1 MKLNWNERGRGR
13 HMIKK
18 IENFIR
24 ENGLLEKGDKIL
36 LGLSGGGD
44 SMALLSVFSELKEEW
59 ELELHGVHVHHGI
72 RGEEADRDEELVR
85 RACEELQIPYTCYR
99 YDVQK
104 MAREEKMGVEEA
116 GRKARNETFEDVL
129 KKWQGDKIALAHHKN
144 DLAETMLHHLARG
157 TGLRGIGGIR
167 PMSGKI
173 IRPLLCLEKK
183 EIEHYL
189 KEKEIPYGLDSTN
202 LSDSYT
208 RNRIRHQVLN
218 TMVREVN
225 QEAVAHLAEAA
236 EIAWEADEYLRAMS
250 NMHLEIYSKKTDRG
264 IVLEE
269 EIFKEPHIIR
279 MYVYQR
285 VLELLLGNKRDIS
298 RVHMKQI
305 ETLIKK
311 NVGKKVSLPYE
322 LEARRTYGGILFA
335 RKTEA
340 GKLLL
345 EKAILK
351 EPVLLHM
358 DGPTYIPGGKIISR
372 KFAYQGEE
380 IPEKTYTKWF
390 DYGKIKK
397 KLCIR
402 PGMEGDFLIVNRE
415 GNKKKLN
422 RYFVD
427 HKVPRE
433 DRNKILLIA
442 EENEILWV
450 LGMRISEKYKVTN
463 ETKEILELRYEGGK

>member
-18 IENFIR
+18 IENYIR

-85 RACEELQIPYTCYR
+85 RACEDLQIPYTCYR

-322 LEARRTYGGILFA
+322 L
-335 RKTEA
+335 
-340 GKLLL
+340 
-345 EKAILK
+345 
-351 EPVLLHM
+351 
-358 DGPTYIPGGKIISR
+358 
-372 KFAYQGEE
+372 
-380 IPEKTYTKWF
+380 
-390 DYGKIKK
+390 
-397 KLCIR
+397 
-402 PGMEGDFLIVNRE
+402 
-415 GNKKKLN
+415 
-422 RYFVD
+422 
-427 HKVPRE
+427 
-433 DRNKILLIA
+433 
-442 EENEILWV
+442 
-450 LGMRISEKYKVTN
+450 
-463 ETKEILELRYEGGK
+463 